1 MKSDNSQ
8 DNTGGRKWLSRS
20 FEELDT
26 DQLYR
31 IIQLRIE
38 VFVVEQCCY
47 YQDLDDKDREAI
59 HLYALDGEKVVAY
72 ARLLPKGVSYPEQ
85 VSIGRVITS
94 GEHRRTGLGKELMR
108 RAIDECE
115 KRWPG
120 QSIKI
125 SAQSYLNDFY
135 TSFGFSQCGEGYLE
149 DGIPHIPMIR
159 ISR

>member
-1 MKSDNSQ
+1 MKTDNIHEMES
-8 DNTGGRKWLSRS
+8 GRKWLSRS
-20 FEELDT
+20 FSELDA

-31 IIQLRIE
+31 IIQLRVA

-47 YQDLDDKDREAI
+47 YQDLDDKDREAV
-59 HLYALDGEKVVAY
+59 HLYAIEGEEVIAY

-94 GEHRRTGLGKELMR
+94 GEHRRTGLGRELMR

-115 KRWPG
+115 SRWPG

-135 TSFGFSQCGEGYLE
+135 ASFGFEQCGDGYLE

-159 ISR
+159 INR